1 MLSTDVLI
9 KKFKNLKKKSKAN
22 AHLMLPLTSSPCP
35 RCPRRPPRSSPRYW
49 YFDNQFQFN
58 QRGINIPRT
67 PSICCH
73 KTKSH
78 PKHQLNKY
86 SSSAP
91 LVHAAPVAHHAV
103 HHAGMNKNDYR
114 FFKRSSNYHLLPKL
128 SNEIDFPFP
137 LSKKSLPSSPRGS
150 PRRPPRC
157 SPCPRCPPRPCRCV
171 DNDTH

>member
-1 MLSTDVLI
+1 
-9 KKFKNLKKKSKAN
+9 
-22 AHLMLPLTSSPCP
+22 MLPLTSSPCP
-35 RCPRRPPRSSPRYW
+35 RCPRRPPRSSPRCW

-78 PKHQLNKY
+78 PKHQQPH
-86 SSSAP
+86 SSFSAP

-103 HHAGMNKNDYR
+103 HHAGMNKNYYQPR
-114 FFKRSSNYHLLPKL
+114 ARGCQLLAKL
-128 SNEIDFPFP
+128 SIELDSF
-137 LSKKSLPSSPRGS
+137 LSKKKTLSSPPGS

-157 SPCPRCPPRPCRCV
+157 PPCPRRPPRPCRWV
-171 DNDTH
+171 HNYAH